1 MSAAGRGCL
10 TVPALCALAAC
21 ALLVAGCTRAK
32 VGGAAGPAGEGDPG
46 LPGVTSRSPALEARL
61 RAALAAKG
69 PAYRPRTHHLDP
81 DGSPKYTNRLILE
94 ASPYL
99 LQHAHN
105 PVNWYPWGDE
115 AFARARREGK
125 PIFLSVG
132 YSTCHWCHVMEAESF
147 EDEEIARYLNEH
159 YVAIKVD
166 REERPDIDAVYMSAV
181 QTLTGGGGW
190 PMSVWLTAD
199 RRPFFGG
206 TYFPP
211 RDGERGA
218 RRGFLTLLTELA
230 TAYRADASRLGAE
243 AGKLA
248 AAVRQD
254 LGGPS
259 SSSMTSAGGGPA
271 PDGAIIPVVV
281 EQLKRGFDD
290 ANGGLRGAPKF
301 PSSLP
306 VRLLLRY
313 ARRTGDTEAL
323 RMATLTL
330 DKMAAGGINDQL
342 GGGFHRYSTDA
353 RWLVPHFEKMLYDNA
368 LLAVAYLEAHQTT
381 GRADFARVARE
392 TLDYALAEMAAPS
405 GAFYSATDADSDG
418 VEGKFFVWSEP
429 EIRAELG
436 PGAVSERFIRY
447 YGVTAAGNF
456 EGRNILFVPNPDEKE
471 RAALAAARATL
482 YAARARRIPPARDDK
497 ILAAWNGLMISALA
511 QGGRLLGEPR
521 YTAAAAR
528 AADFVVATMRRGG
541 TLVRSYDGGR
551 LGPPGFLEDHA
562 FLAAGLFDLYEASF
576 DLRWLRAALSL
587 CAETERRFADPAAG
601 AWFATSAEHETLLAR
616 EKPSYDGALPSG
628 TSVAILNALR
638 AASFTGDDHWR
649 AIADRAFGALAEP
662 LARRPLGLSEALLAL
677 DFRTDAAREVAVI
690 WPSASSPAAAA
701 PLLDA
706 VRRAFLPNK
715 VLAGSAEGE
724 GLDALAAVAPF
735 VAEKR
740 ALRGRPTAYV
750 CERGRCE
757 LPTSDP
763 IVLARQLARARG
775 YAEGR

>member
-1 MSAAGRGCL
+1 MN
-10 TVPALCALAAC
+10 VPAMCALAAC
-21 ALLVAGCTRAK
+21 ALLLAGCNHTTRPPWPSSA
-32 VGGAAGPAGEGDPG
+32 EGDPG
-46 LPGVTSRSPALEARL
+46 LPGVTARSSAVETRL

-69 PAYRPRTHHLDP
+69 AAYRPRTHHLNP

-181 QTLTGGGGW
+181 QTLTGSGGW

-199 RRPFFGG
+199 RTPFFGG

-211 RDGERGA
+211 RDGVRGA
-218 RRGFLTLLTELA
+218 GRGFLSLLTELG
-230 TAYRADASRLGAE
+230 TAYRADPSRIVTQAAE
-243 AGKLA
+243 LA
-248 AAVRQD
+248 ATVRKD

-259 SSSMTSAGGGPA
+259 SSPMSSAGTGAA
-271 PDGAIIPVVV
+271 PDGAIIPSLV
-281 EQLKRGFDD
+281 EQLKLGFDE

-313 ARRTGDTEAL
+313 QRRTGDAEVL

-330 DKMAAGGINDQL
+330 EKMAAGGINDQI

-368 LLAVAYLEAHQTT
+368 LLALAYLEAFQVTA
-381 GRADFARVARE
+381 RVDFARVARE
-392 TLDYALAEMAAPS
+392 TLDYVLTEMTAPS
-405 GAFYSATDADSDG
+405 GAFYSATDADSEG

-429 EIRAELG
+429 EIRETLG
-436 PGAVSERFIRY
+436 AGPMAERFIRY

-456 EGRNILFVPNPDEKE
+456 EGRNILFVPKPDEKE
-471 RAALAAARATL
+471 RAALAEARATL
-482 YAARARRIPPARDDK
+482 YAARARRIPPARDEK

-511 QGGRLLGEPR
+511 QAGHVLGEPR

-528 AADFVVATMRRGG
+528 AADFALTTMRPGA
-541 TLVRSYDGGR
+541 TLVRSYEGGR
-551 LGPPGFLEDHA
+551 PGPLGFLEDHT

-576 DLRWLRAALSL
+576 DPRWLRAALSL
-587 CAETERRFADPAAG
+587 CTETERLFADPAAG
-601 AWFATSAEHETLLAR
+601 GWYATSAKHESLLAR
-616 EKPSYDGALPSG
+616 EKPSYDGAIPSG

-638 AASFTGDDHWR
+638 AASFTGDDRWR
-649 AIADRAFGALAEP
+649 AIADRAFGTLREP

-677 DFRTDAAREVAVI
+677 DFRTDTAREVAVI
-690 WPSASSPAAAA
+690 WPKASSPAAAG
-701 PLLDA
+701 PLLA
-706 VRRAFLPNK
+706 ALRRAFSPNK
-715 VLAGSAEGE
+715 VLAATAEGAS
-724 GLDALAAVAPF
+724 LDALAAVAPF

-740 ALRGRPTAYV
+740 ALGGRTTAYV

-763 IVLARQLARARG
+763 TVLERQLARVQG
-775 YAEGR
+775 YAERR